1 MHIENIYLQLLSLLS
16 HIYMCQTAVFYGE
29 ALAKYGFGGS
39 HPFGTHRLDAFWN
52 KLQSESIGNIVVEDP
67 VMADYQAA
75 VLFHDAEY
83 VELVKVASRHGGVLL
98 DKGDTPAFKGAFEAS
113 LYVIGST
120 LAALDMVVTGRDRE
134 KRKVDHAFN
143 PIGGLHH
150 ARRDSAGGFCIFND
164 IGIAILAAREKHR
177 MKRIAYIDIDAH
189 HGDGV
194 FYEFEDDPLLFF
206 ADIHE
211 DGRYLYPG
219 TGSASE
225 IGKGAAATTKLNIPL
240 EPGAGDNEFIE
251 GFGKI
256 EHFIESVKPEL
267 IILQCGA
274 DGLAGDPITHLQY
287 TSKAHIF
294 AAESIHRLAHKHCD
308 GRIIALGGGG
318 YNKENIGAAWTEVV
332 RSLANDTNFG

>member
-1 MHIENIYLQLLSLLS
+1 
-16 HIYMCQTAVFYGE
+16 MCQTAVFYGKG
-29 ALAKYGFGGS
+29 LARYGFGGS
-39 HPFGTHRLDAFWN
+39 HPFGTDRLDVFWN
-52 KLQSESIGNIVVEDP
+52 KLQSESIGNIVVEEP
-67 VMADYQAA
+67 VMAGDQDA
-75 VLFHDAEY
+75 VLFHDSAY
-83 VELVKVASRHGGVLL
+83 VELVKVASRRGGVLL

-113 LYVIGST
+113 LYVVGST
-120 LAALDMVVTGRDRE
+120 LAALDMVMTGRDSE
-134 KRKVDHAFN
+134 KRKVEHTFN

-164 IGIAILAAREKHR
+164 IGIAILAARKKYR
-177 MKRIAYIDIDAH
+177 INRIAYIDIDAH

-225 IGKGAAATTKLNIPL
+225 IGRGAAASTKLNIPL
-240 EPGAGDNEFIE
+240 EPGAGDDEFIE
-251 GFGKI
+251 AFSKI
-256 EHFIESVKPEL
+256 EHFIDNIKPEL

-287 TSKAHIF
+287 TSKSHMF
-294 AAESIHRLAHKHCD
+294 AASSVHRLAHKHCN

-318 YNKENIGAAWTEVV
+318 YNRTNISSAWTEVV
-332 RSLANDTNFG
+332 RSLAVDTDFRQQ